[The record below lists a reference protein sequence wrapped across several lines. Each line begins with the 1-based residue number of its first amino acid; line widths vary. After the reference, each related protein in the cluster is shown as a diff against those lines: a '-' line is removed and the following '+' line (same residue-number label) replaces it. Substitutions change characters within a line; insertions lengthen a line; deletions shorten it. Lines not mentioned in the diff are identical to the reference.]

1 VSPRGSVIVLD
12 GFWPKT
18 LVAVRALAAAGERV
32 VVGEQTHLAPALWSN
47 AAAGRF
53 VHPDPFSSPDAFLA
67 RLDEVVER
75 ERRRGPV
82 VVLPMEEETLLVLL
96 RHRERIEKPEQQGS
110 GGDAGRNGGGARVR
124 GRVVLPFAD
133 LAFIESFRD
142 KARFGELARRAGL
155 TTPRTRSFTNLD
167 ELALA
172 AADLGFPLVVKRRI
186 SSGARGVSYARD
198 SGELLRAAK
207 EALALDDAPL
217 LQEQL
222 PREGE
227 AIGVS
232 LLLWRDAPQLQPRLV
247 AGFVHR
253 RLREHPVS
261 GGSSTLR
268 EAIVDPPLVK
278 RCADFLADFGF
289 TGVAMLEWK
298 RDLRDGELKLLECN
312 PRFWGSL
319 HQAEL
324 AGVGFPALL
333 VALARGQAVE
343 SVTTYRTDRRSRALF
358 PADLLHWWEVR
369 PRPRLVDFLRFRP
382 DVVDEALSAADPA
395 PPIVKLLGFL
405 PLLIHPGLRRL
416 ALRPRPRVSSARWS
430 TR

>member
-1 VSPRGSVIVLD
+1 MSPRGSVIVLD

-32 VVGEQTHLAPALWSN
+32 VAGEQTCVAPALWSN
-47 AAAGRF
+47 GVSARF
-53 VHPDPFSSPDAFLA
+53 LHPDPVSEPDAFVRRLEAVLA
-67 RLDEVVER
+67 KQRA
-75 ERRRGPV
+75 RGPV
-82 VVLPMEEETLLVLL
+82 VLLPMEEETLLVVL
-96 RHRERIEKPEQQGS
+96 RHREQLAR
-110 GGDAGRNGGGARVR
+110 AGAAI
-124 GRVVLPFAD
+124 PFAD

-155 TTPRTRSFTNLD
+155 ATPRTRTFRDLD

-172 AADLGFPLVVKRRI
+172 AAELGFPLVVKQRI

-198 SGELLRAAK
+198 QKELLAAGR
-207 EALALDDAPL
+207 EALALDEAPL

-227 AIGVS
+227 GIGVS
-232 LLLWRDAPQLQPRLV
+232 LLLWRDSPAERPRLV

-268 EAIVDPPLVK
+268 EAVVDPPLVR

-289 TGVAMLEWK
+289 TGIAMLEWK
-298 RDLRDGELKLLECN
+298 RDRRDGELKLLECN

-324 AGVGFPALL
+324 AGVRFPALL
-333 VALARGQAVE
+333 VMLARGQTVE
-343 SVTTYRTDRRSRALF
+343 SVTSYRTDLRSRALL
-358 PADLLHWWEVR
+358 PADLLHWWSLR
-369 PRPRLVDFLRFRP
+369 PRPRLAHFLRQAP

-395 PPIVKLLGFL
+395 PIVAKLLGFV

-416 ALRPRPRVSSARWS
+416 ALRPRPRVSSARW
-430 TR
+430 

>member
-1 VSPRGSVIVLD
+1 VASRGSVIVLD

-32 VVGEQTHLAPALWSN
+32 VAGEQTCVAPALWSN
-47 AAAGRF
+47 GVASRF
-53 VHPDPFSSPDAFLA
+53 LHPDPVSEPDAFVR
-67 RLDEVVER
+67 RLEAVIAR
-75 ERRRGPV
+75 ERSRGPV
-82 VVLPMEEETLLVLL
+82 VLLPMEEETLLVAL
-96 RHRERIEKPEQQGS
+96 RHREQLAR
-110 GGDAGRNGGGARVR
+110 AGAA
-124 GRVVLPFAD
+124 LPFAD

-142 KARFGELARRAGL
+142 KARFGELARRAGFA
-155 TTPRTRSFTNLD
+155 TPKTRTFRDLD

-172 AADLGFPLVVKRRI
+172 AAELGFPLVVKRRI
-186 SSGARGVSYARD
+186 SSGARGVTYARD
-198 SGELLRAAK
+198 QRELLAAGK
-207 EALALDDAPL
+207 EALALDEAPL
-217 LQEQL
+217 LQEEL

-232 LLLWRDAPQLQPRLV
+232 LLLWRDSPAQRPRLV

-268 EAIVDPPLVK
+268 EAILDPPLVK

-289 TGVAMLEWK
+289 TGIAMLEWK
-298 RDLRDGELKLLECN
+298 RDRRDGELKLLECN

-324 AGVGFPALL
+324 AGVRFPALL
-333 VALARGQAVE
+333 VALARGEAVE
-343 SVTTYRTDRRSRALF
+343 SVTSYRTDRRSRALF
-358 PADLLHWWEVR
+358 PADLLHWWSVR
-369 PRPRLVDFLRFRP
+369 PRPRLAQFLRQPP
-382 DVVDEALSAADPA
+382 DVVDEALSASDPA
-395 PPIVKLLGFL
+395 PIVAKLLGFV

-416 ALRPRPRVSSARWS
+416 ALRPRPRVSSGRW
-430 TR
+430 